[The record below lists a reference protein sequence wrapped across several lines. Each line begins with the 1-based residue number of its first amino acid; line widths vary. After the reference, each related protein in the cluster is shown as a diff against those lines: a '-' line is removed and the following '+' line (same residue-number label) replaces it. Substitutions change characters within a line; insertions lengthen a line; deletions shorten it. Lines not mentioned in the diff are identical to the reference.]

1 MEKSQDLNH
10 SAQQAPAQNQ
20 VQNTQAWVA
29 PKCVVLGV
37 GLTMGGPIGRSDGA
51 GSYS

>member
-37 GLTMGGPIGRSDGA
+37 GLTMGGQSGGSDGQ
-51 GSYS
+51 GGFS